1 MPRRSSFRAFLVL
14 ALAVTAVA
22 AVSAG
27 AAPLTSS
34 APVEISAVDPFA
46 ACPPDGSGTNFPSAE
61 VEPFVG
67 VNPTNAMNIVSV
79 YQQDRYSNGGSKGT
93 VAAVSTNGGLTWTNV
108 AVPAD
113 TTCTG
118 GVYSRAS
125 DPWISFS
132 PNGTAHVLSLVTDAD
147 PATGGVGDNGMVYNR
162 STTGGLTWEPPIL
175 IAHDENPRYLN
186 DKNSITADPNDS
198 NFVYAVWDRAQDAAR
213 FNAENNP
220 KGLGFKGPINFTRT
234 TDGGTTWEPVRVI
247 YETGANKQTI
257 GNQIVVRPTGE
268 LFDFFADIVN
278 SSNRRDGIGP
288 VFVSYIKSTNRG
300 ETWTKPTRV
309 DDQLPMT
316 LFRASSTVDL
326 EAAPCPDP
334 SQTGACPI
342 RGGDLIPDVAVN
354 RANGNLYAVWQ
365 DARFSFFQTG
375 AFQWDSIA
383 YSQSTDGGQTWSP
396 AIQVNQTPP
405 GSVQNSQAFT
415 PSVHVSANGTVT
427 VTYFDFRNNTASPA
441 TLDTDYWAVHCH
453 PASENCADPAS
464 WNEENR
470 ITPAS
475 FNIREAAFARGYFL
489 GDYMGLDSTGNTF
502 VTAFGSTVGGGP
514 SSIFS
519 NKLTP

>member
-1 MPRRSSFRAFLVL
+1 MRRRSSFRGFLLL
-14 ALAVTAVA
+14 ALAATLVA

-34 APVEISAVDPFA
+34 APVEISTVNPFA
-46 ACPPDGSGTNFPSAE
+46 GCPPDGSGINFPSAE

-67 VNPTNAMNIVSV
+67 VNPTNANNIVSV

-93 VAAVSTNGGLTWTNV
+93 VAAVSMNGGLTWTNV

-113 TTCTG
+113 NVCTG
-118 GVYSRAS
+118 GRYSRAS

-132 PNGTAHVLSLVTDAD
+132 PNGTAHTLSLVTDPD
-147 PATGGVGDNGMVYNR
+147 PPTGGFGDNGMVYNR

-175 IAHDENPRYLN
+175 LAHDENLRNLN

-198 NFVYAVWDRAQDAAR
+198 NFVYAVWDLAQDPAR

-220 KGLGFKGPINFTRT
+220 LGLGFKGPIIFTRT
-234 TDGGTTWEPVRVI
+234 TNGGTPWEPTRVI
-247 YETGANKQTI
+247 YQSGANKQTI

-268 LFDFFADIVN
+268 LFDFFSDIVN

-288 VFVSYIKSTNRG
+288 VFVSYITSANHG

-316 LFRASSTVDL
+316 LFRGASTVDL
-326 EAAPCPDP
+326 EPVPCPDP

-354 RANGNLYAVWQ
+354 RTNGNLYAVWQ

-375 AFQWDSIA
+375 AFRWDSIA

-405 GSVQNSQAFT
+405 GSNQNSQAFT

-427 VTYFDFRNNTASPA
+427 VTSYDFRFNTASPA

-453 PASENCADPAS
+453 PSSENCANPAS
-464 WNEENR
+464 WNEENQ

-475 FNIREAAFARGYFL
+475 FDIREAAFARGYFL